1 MINRV
6 AMDKINLEE
15 ILQQVSELGAHYGLK
30 LLTALITLWIGWKV
44 VNFLGKGLRKWFDRT
59 EFDEAL
65 ETFIHSLV
73 TMALKI
79 MLVVTC
85 AGIAG
90 FPTTSFVAVLG
101 AAGLAVGMALSG
113 TLQNFAGGVLILV
126 LKPFRVGDVI
136 ETQGHTGKVRSIQ
149 IFNTIINTP
158 DNKRI
163 ILPNGPV
170 ATGAL
175 VNYSAE
181 DRRRVD
187 MLFGIGYDDDID
199 QAKAILQR
207 LIESDSRI
215 DSDPEPFIAVKEL
228 ADSSVNLVVRVWGSS
243 DDYWGIFFD
252 MHESVKKTF
261 DQEGISIPYPQSDVH
276 MHEVKTAS

>member
-1 MINRV
+1 MGCDDLV
-6 AMDKINLEE
+6 E
-15 ILQQVSELGAHYGLK
+15 IVTAHGLK
-30 LLTALITLWIGWKV
+30 LLTALSTLWIGCNV
-44 VNFLGKGLRKWFDRT
+44 INFLSRLLESWFHKT

-79 MLVVTC
+79 ILVITC
-85 AGIAG
+85 AGMAG
-90 FPTTSFVAVLG
+90 FPTTSFVALLG

-126 LKPFRVGDVI
+126 LKPFKVGDFI
-136 ETQGHTGKVRSIQ
+136 ETQGYSGKVRRIH
-149 IFNTIINTP
+149 IFNTIINTG

-163 ILPNGPV
+163 ILPNGPT

-175 VNYSAE
+175 TNYSAE
-181 DRRRVD
+181 DKRRVD

-199 QAKAILQR
+199 QAKNEIQK
-207 LIESDSRI
+207 LIDADSRI

-228 ADSSVNLVVRVWGSS
+228 GDSSVNLVVRVWADTS
-243 DDYWGIFFD
+243 DYWGIFFD
-252 MHESVKKTF
+252 MHENVKKAF
-261 DQEGISIPYPQSDVH
+261 DAAGVSMPYPQRDVH
-276 MHEVKTAS
+276 VHEVKAAS